1 MAFWKKKKRQTT
13 AKKKTNAAS
22 PKTHSP
28 KAKPVPEWKP
38 TIPPPMYK
46 PPEKDIGSKASK
58 KLPEPKPKTSPRKND
73 GRKEFLD
80 SFRKLTYRHRAWD
93 IWRDFVIM
101 FACSLS
107 NPVDKGHYDEREARY
122 MRIIRKYNKQEQA
135 IFPELA
141 AQTVLAL
148 EENQEQDFLGS
159 IFMELNLGNESGG
172 QFFTPYHICELMAE
186 IALSDDVVRQV
197 NEQGY
202 VTIHD
207 PCCGAGA
214 TLIAGVHAARKQLEK
229 ENLNYQNHVLVVAQ
243 DIDEIVALMCYIQ
256 LSLLGVAAY
265 IKVGNTF
272 TEPITDGDSMKNYW
286 FTMMYFSDVWATR
299 RLVRK
304 MDELLKGESDERTTD

>member
-1 MAFWKKKKRQTT
+1 
-13 AKKKTNAAS
+13 
-22 PKTHSP
+22 
-28 KAKPVPEWKP
+28 
-38 TIPPPMYK
+38 
-46 PPEKDIGSKASK
+46 
-58 KLPEPKPKTSPRKND
+58 
-73 GRKEFLD
+73 
-80 SFRKLTYRHRAWD
+80 
-93 IWRDFVIM
+93 M
-101 FACSLS
+101 FDCSLS
-107 NPVDKGHYDEREARY
+107 NPVDKLHYDEREARY
-122 MRIIRKYNKQEQA
+122 MKIIKKYNKQEQA

-172 QFFTPYHICELMAE
+172 QFFTPYHVCELMAE
-186 IALSDDVVRQV
+186 IALGDNVVHQV

-202 VTIHD
+202 ITICD
-207 PCCGAGA
+207 SCCGAGA

-272 TEPITDGDSMKNYW
+272 TEPIAEGDSTENYW

-299 RLVRK
+299 RMVRK
-304 MDELLKGESDERTTD
+304 MDELLKGESDERKTD

>member
-1 MAFWKKKKRQTT
+1 MAFWKKKKRQAT
-13 AKKKTNAAS
+13 AKKKINAVS
-22 PKTHSP
+22 PKTNPP
-28 KAKPVPEWKP
+28 KMKQVPEWKP
-38 TIPPPMYK
+38 TISMPAYK
-46 PPEKDIGSKASK
+46 PPSKNVDSEVYQN
-58 KLPEPKPKTSPRKND
+58 PGPKPKTSPRKND
-73 GRKEFLD
+73 GKKEFLD

-101 FACSLS
+101 FACTLS
-107 NPVDKGHYDEREARY
+107 NPVDKSHYNEREERY
-122 MRIIRKYNKQEQA
+122 MKIIKKYNKEEQT

-159 IFMELNLGNESGG
+159 IFMELNLGNESEG
-172 QFFTPYHICELMAE
+172 QVFTPYHVCELMAE
-186 IALSDDVVRQV
+186 IALGNDVVREV

-202 VTIHD
+202 ITIHD

-229 ENLNYQNHVLVVAQ
+229 ENLNYQNYVLVTAQ

-265 IKVGNTF
+265 IKVGNAF
-272 TEPITDGDSMKNYW
+272 TEPIVNGDSTENYW
-286 FTMMYFSDVWATR
+286 FTMMYFSDVWTTR
-299 RLVRK
+299 RLIQK
-304 MDELLKGESDERTTD
+304 MNELLKGEKI